1 MQRGLYRIRGAE
13 GNPDEVRI
21 DDDGIDVPISE
32 QAYLDRRLSPSL
44 DQLPWQE
51 EYVAQAREDQPAELP
66 ARMAGKRGL
75 GMTDNPLAGTGGRP
89 SGRSGSGQLFRPL
102 LGPRKR

>member
-1 MQRGLYRIRGAE
+1 MQRGLYRIRGADDR
-13 GNPDEVRI
+13 PDEVRI

-32 QAYLDRRLSPSL
+32 QAYLDRKLSPPL
-44 DQLPWQE
+44 EALPWQE
-51 EYVAQAREDQPAELP
+51 EYVAQAREALPEAPP
-66 ARMAGKRGL
+66 ARMTGKRGL

-102 LGPRKR
+102 VGPRKR